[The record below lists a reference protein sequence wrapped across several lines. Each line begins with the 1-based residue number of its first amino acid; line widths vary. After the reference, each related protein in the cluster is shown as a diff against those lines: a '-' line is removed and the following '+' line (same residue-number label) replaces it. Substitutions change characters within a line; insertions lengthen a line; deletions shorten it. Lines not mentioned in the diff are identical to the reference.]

1 MYHSLMLNLND
12 IIKIDFF
19 VHYTN
24 TKTLYWV
31 TTIFFIWQMDKQV
44 IFVNPI
50 MFAINP
56 TSI

>member
-19 VHYTN
+19 CALHKHKDIIHY
-24 TKTLYWV
+24 
-31 TTIFFIWQMDKQV
+31 TIFFIWQMDKQV

-56 TSI
+56 TCI

>member
-1 MYHSLMLNLND
+1 MYHSLKLNLND
-12 IIKIDFF
+12 TIKIDLFCALHKHKDII
-19 VHYTN
+19 HY
-24 TKTLYWV
+24 
-31 TTIFFIWQMDKQV
+31 TIFFIWQMDKQV

>member
-24 TKTLYWV
+24 TKTFYWV